1 MSKLWVVVAESSR
14 ARIFSVVNWVSP
26 LIEIDDMLNPAARFH
41 DRDLTSDLPGRVFDS
56 SGQGGRHSMEPSA
69 DPKKN
74 EVAVFARK
82 IGERLDSARKAG
94 QFNELILICS
104 PEFLGLLRRNL
115 DDVLKK
121 HVTKTINKN
130 LIQKDEAQIREY
142 LF

>member
-26 LIEIDDMLNPAARFH
+26 LIEIDDLVNPAARFH
-41 DRDLTSDLPGRVFDS
+41 DRDLTSDLPGRSFDS
-56 SGQGGRHSMEPSA
+56 AGQGRHSMEPSA

-82 IGERLDSARKAG
+82 ISERLGSARKAG
-94 QFNELILICS
+94 EFDELILICS

-121 HVTKTINKN
+121 HVTRTINKN
-130 LIQKDEAQIREY
+130 LVQKDEAQIREY